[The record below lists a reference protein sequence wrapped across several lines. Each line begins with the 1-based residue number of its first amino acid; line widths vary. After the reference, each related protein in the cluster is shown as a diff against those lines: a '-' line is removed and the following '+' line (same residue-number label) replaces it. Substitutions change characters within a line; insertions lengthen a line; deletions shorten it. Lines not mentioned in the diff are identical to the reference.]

1 MFYTSDG
8 KKPVENAACALGWT
22 SLAIGLT
29 EFLAPSSIQ
38 QWMGLDE
45 KPSQRGVLRLL
56 GVREIFH
63 GISLLTSGQDAGKIR
78 ASLWGRVAGDVLD
91 GALLG
96 AAAMR
101 TKSPSSF
108 AAVAAMIAPVVV
120 ADMVYAVESKQQPQ
134 SLPQR
139 MLSRVWV

>member
-1 MFYTSDG
+1 MFYTTDG

-29 EFLAPSSIQ
+29 ELLAPSSIQ

-45 KPSQRGVLRLL
+45 KRSRRGVLQLL
-56 GVREIFH
+56 GVREILH
-63 GISLLTSGQDAGKIR
+63 GVSLLASGRDADKIR
-78 ASLWGRVAGDVLD
+78 AGLWGRVAGDVLD

-101 TKSPSSF
+101 TKSPTGF
-108 AAVAAMIAPVVV
+108 AAVAAMVAPVVV
-120 ADMVYAVESKQQPQ
+120 ADMVYAVEAQRQPQ

-139 MLSRVWV
+139 LLSRVWS